1 MAKQEARQEL
11 SEQERYISQYRE
23 GEGMAYAWGKTA
35 RLLTEPSL
43 METLQEA
50 AGDFLAVDLCCAYPI
65 YRQIMTGQH
74 RSRRRTEMR
83 KISGAFIDELQGAHK
98 RDLFSSIQGLDA
110 LTLKRLRNE
119 LAPKDSLSRQ
129 LMEGTLF
136 DVMCVESSVGLDEE
150 TIRERLSHGF
160 RFSTKSYEV
169 KTEPFGH
176 NPGDKGTWQ
185 YMVPVEEGT
194 TFKKDLTMIMG
205 ERNADALIDDMV
217 EYFAQK
223 LKGNTRGFRV
233 VSLDIQDLKSISQEA
248 ERSFPKRYRNTRFF
262 RGGRNGNNH
271 IQADVRCLPFGD
283 NSVSFFS
290 CIEGWPFYGTN
301 FEPKDHIKVAQ
312 RIAQIL
318 KPGGRGIFFP
328 WSMQAET
335 DEHRAILEAVE
346 AVWEEKGIAI
356 SKTCFERDQLKGD
369 MSSREYDLVHRSPV
383 FAEGEDKLVSLVIE
397 KPKAA

>member
-1 MAKQEARQEL
+1 MNREKL
-11 SEQERYISQYRE
+11 LTERERFAAQYRE
-23 GEGMAYAWGKTA
+23 GPGEAYAWGKTA
-35 RLLTEPSL
+35 RLLTEPYL
-43 METLQEA
+43 MTTLQETT
-50 AGDFLAVDLCCAYPI
+50 GDFLAVDLCCAYPI
-65 YRQIMTGQH
+65 YKQIMTGQH

-205 ERNADALIDDMV
+205 VRNADALIDDMV

-223 LKGNTRGFRV
+223 LAGNIRGFRV
-233 VSLDIQDLKSISQEA
+233 VSLDIQDLKSLSQEA
-248 ERSFPKRYRNTRFF
+248 EKSFPKRYRNTRFF
-262 RGGRNGNNH
+262 RGGRNGNNYIH
-271 IQADVRCLPFGD
+271 ADVRYLPVKD

-301 FEPKDHIKVAQ
+301 FELGEHVKIAK
-312 RIAQIL
+312 RISDAL
-318 KPGGRGIFFP
+318 KPGGRGVFFP

-335 DEHRAILEAVE
+335 DEHRTILEAVE
-346 AVWEEKGIAI
+346 AVWEEKGITI
-356 SKTCFERDQLKGD
+356 SKTCFDRDQLKGD
-369 MSSREYDLVHRSPV
+369 MSSREYDLVYRSPV
-383 FAEGEDKLVSLVIE
+383 FAKGEDKLVSLVLE
-397 KPKAA
+397 KPKA

>member
-1 MAKQEARQEL
+1 
-11 SEQERYISQYRE
+11 
-23 GEGMAYAWGKTA
+23 
-35 RLLTEPSL
+35 
-43 METLQEA
+43 
-50 AGDFLAVDLCCAYPI
+50 
-65 YRQIMTGQH
+65 
-74 RSRRRTEMR
+74 MR
-83 KISGAFIDELQGAHK
+83 KISGAFIDELQGAYK

-119 LAPKDSLSRQ
+119 LAPKDSLSRK

-169 KTEPFGH
+169 KTEPPGH
-176 NPGDKGTWQ
+176 TPGDKGVWQ
-185 YMVPVEEGT
+185 YIVSVEEGT
-194 TFKKDLTMIMG
+194 TFKKDLTMILG
-205 ERNADALIDDMV
+205 ERDADALIDETV

-223 LKGNTRGFRV
+223 LAGNIRGFRV

-248 ERSFPKRYRNTRFF
+248 EKSFPKRYRNTRFF
-262 RGGRNGNNH
+262 RGGRNDNNY
-271 IQADVRCLPFGD
+271 IQADVRNLPFGD
-283 NSVSFFS
+283 NSVSFLS
-290 CIEGWPFYGTN
+290 CIEGWPFYGTD
-301 FEPKDHIKVAQ
+301 FEPNDHIKLAQ

-318 KPGGRGIFFP
+318 KPGGRGVFFP

-346 AVWEEKGIAI
+346 AVWEEKGITI
-356 SKTCFERDQLKGD
+356 SKTCFEGDQLKGD
-369 MSSREYDLVHRSPV
+369 MSSREYDLVYRSPV
-383 FAEGEDKLVSLVIE
+383 FTEGKDRFVSLVIE